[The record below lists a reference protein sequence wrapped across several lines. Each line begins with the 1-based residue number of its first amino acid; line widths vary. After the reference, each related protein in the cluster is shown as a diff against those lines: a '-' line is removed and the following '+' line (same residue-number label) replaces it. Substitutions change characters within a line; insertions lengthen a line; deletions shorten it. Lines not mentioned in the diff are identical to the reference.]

1 MLDLDRIII
10 DKISILVTKTFIWA
24 SRLSYEDSANAVII
38 IVLLIQLTLTSM
50 RFDEVSSTLVSYFLN
65 FFVQIFLSFKVAKFP
80 VCRTCNLPFCCYEKR
95 ASAFTRQKQDHT
107 PPISNCARKKE
118 GAAFPFQPR
127 RLLKLTLF
135 EKSNFCLKILF

>member
-80 VCRTCNLPFCCYEKR
+80 VLERAIFLFAAMKKEHLPLRARNKITLLQFLIAHVKKR
-95 ASAFTRQKQDHT
+95 A
-107 PPISNCARKKE
+107 
-118 GAAFPFQPR
+118 
-127 RLLKLTLF
+127 RLFLF
-135 EKSNFCLKILF
+135 SQGGY